1 MLAGMHVEI
10 HTTHGPGLAEL
21 DRPRGGSSALL
32 VLTHGAGGGVET
44 NDLLAIRTAALHAGI
59 VVARVTQPYRVAGS
73 RTPSAPGKQDTAWL
87 ELVAGIRRRRGLR
100 ALPLVVGGRSNG
112 ARVASRTAQAAGAS
126 GVVALAYPLHPP
138 GRPEKSRL
146 DELDAA
152 GVPTLVVQGDRDPF
166 GMPPTGEHRTVE
178 VVAGADHSLSRDP
191 AGVAN
196 LVVRFVTGLVAGDRV
211 GS

>member
-1 MLAGMHVEI
+1 MRVDI
-10 HTTHGPGLAEL
+10 QTTHGPGTADL
-21 DRPRGGSSALL
+21 DRPRGGASALL

-44 NDLLAIRTAALHAGI
+44 TDLLAIRAAALKAGI
-59 VVARVTQPYRVAGS
+59 ALARVTQPYRFAGG
-73 RTPSAPGKQDTAWL
+73 RTPSAPARQDTAWL
-87 ELVAGIRRRRGLR
+87 EIVSAVRRRRGFG

-112 ARVASRTAQAAGAS
+112 ARVASRTAQAAGAA
-126 GVVALAYPLHPP
+126 GVVGLAYPLHPP

-166 GMPPTGEHRTVE
+166 GMPPAGPDRTVE

-191 AGVAN
+191 VAVAT
-196 LVVRFVTGLVAGDRV
+196 LVVRFVTALVADARV